1 MADVQGR
8 HRPRAWVLGVAALL
22 AWFLYVTW
30 VAAPF
35 LAVASAMASVRE
47 VREVRAVRPDGGGRK
62 EAAVGVVVAGLAVV
76 VGGFGVCVLVGMGR

>member
-1 MADVQGR
+1 MADVRGW

-35 LAVASAMASVRE
+35 LAVASAVAS

-76 VGGFGVCVLVGMGR
+76 VSGFGVCVLVGMGR